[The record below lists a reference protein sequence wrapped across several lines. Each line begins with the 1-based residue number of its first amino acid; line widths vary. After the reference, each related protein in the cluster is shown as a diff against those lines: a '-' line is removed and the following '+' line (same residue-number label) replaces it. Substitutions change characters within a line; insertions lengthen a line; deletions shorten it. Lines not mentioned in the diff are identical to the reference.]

1 MSFSSGTYSLPAG
14 NPVVTGTTI
23 SSTTHN
29 NTESDIA
36 SALSTAILKDGT
48 QTCTAAIPFVTGV
61 TTTSTTF
68 AVFNTTATTI
78 NAFGAA
84 TTLNV
89 GNASGTANILGLQR
103 FDDTTDSTSII
114 TGSIQTDGGLGV
126 TKAAWIGGL
135 MNVAGAITAQSTINK
150 VTLTAPA
157 TSATITIA
165 DTGSLI
171 TSGAYAVTLTATAAT
186 NVTLPTSGTL
196 SNNFTKSFTSAG
208 QTITSAGAL
217 TLAHSLGTAPVLI
230 QIRLK
235 CIAGGGEASY
245 TQNQE
250 VVIGPAGGTSGMG
263 VSVIGSD
270 ATNLVV
276 RFSNVANCFAIHDAS
291 SGVLTNLTNA
301 SWNVIFKAW
310 A

>member
-78 NAFGAA
+78 NAFGGASVA
-84 TTLNV
+84 LNM
-89 GNASGTANILGLQR
+89 GHASGTNTVLGA
-103 FDDTTDSTSII
+103 TTFSQAMTLSST
-114 TGSIQTDGGLGV
+114 V
-126 TKAAWIGGL
+126 
-135 MNVAGAITAQSTINK
+135 NK

-157 TSATITIA
+157 TSATLTIA
-165 DTGSLI
+165 NTGSLI
-171 TSGAYAVTLTATAAT
+171 TSGAYAITLTATAAT

-196 SNNFTKSFTSAG
+196 ATTAQLPPSPGQLTNSIGADVALNNVSNYFDGPSVAQGTTGTWFASGTVSLSDSGGASTFFAQLWDGTTVIASAVSATAAS
-208 QTITSAGAL
+208 QNNTISLSGY
-217 TLAHSLGTAPVLI
+217 LAS
-230 QIRLK
+230 
-235 CIAGGGEASY
+235 
-245 TQNQE
+245 
-250 VVIGPAGGTSGMG
+250 PAGNIRI
-263 VSVIGSD
+263 SVRDITRTTG
-270 ATNLVV
+270 LI
-276 RFSNVANCFAIHDAS
+276 VANS
-291 SGVLTNLTNA
+291 TSLTKDSTISVYRIA
-301 SWNVIFKAW
+301 
-310 A
+310 